1 MAAAIEK
8 ELDVKPELIR
18 GGEGIF
24 DVAVAAETSGDGA
37 EIVFSRFESHRFPE
51 APEIVELLG
60 KRLV

>member
-8 ELDVKPELIR
+8 ELSVTPELIR

-24 DVAVAAETSGDGA
+24 DVAVSSETAGDGA

-51 APEIVELLG
+51 AAEIVDSLG
-60 KRLV
+60 KRIV